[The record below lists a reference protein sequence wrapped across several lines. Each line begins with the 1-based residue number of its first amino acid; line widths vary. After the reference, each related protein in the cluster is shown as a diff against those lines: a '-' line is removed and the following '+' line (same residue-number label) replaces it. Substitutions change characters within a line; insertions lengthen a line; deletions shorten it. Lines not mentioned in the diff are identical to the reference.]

1 MAKASSP
8 SDYDFLN
15 SGGSALYSPDY
26 NTGQGYYTS
35 VEMVTDL
42 LQIPSFTGST
52 NPTEAQVGAYIKR
65 IEDYV
70 DTKTGTSFR
79 PITYFDEFHNFEFK
93 KFNNTRV
100 WFDAVGFIQLLHHDI
115 RKILRLEVW
124 QGNSWKELASATA
137 SITVDSSNR
146 GQATTIRLSTPNGN
160 HYDLIKGVTYQSF
173 NNNYGSKTTAQE
185 LVYLINEQYPANTS
199 EFAASTAKRHKQFS
213 GDGTISVS
221 KFFYATIDSEDQN
234 KLIISSLLPGD
245 DGSGCTISSTST
257 GISVGNFTDTE
268 EMNRTGNWWKI
279 DNEGRIFFRKNY
291 PYHEQNSIK
300 VSYISGKSRVPGIIT
315 DAATKLVACEILRHD
330 DQTVLIAESGAQIDI
345 KGKYD
350 LLKKEADD
358 LLNMSKETVFFIE

>member
-1 MAKASSP
+1 MTKASSP

-15 SGGSALYSPDY
+15 SGGSSLYSPDY

-35 VEMVTDL
+35 VEMVSDL

-79 PITYFDEFHNFEFK
+79 PITYYDEYHNFEFK
-93 KFNNTRV
+93 KYGNTRV
-100 WFDAVGFIQLLHHDI
+100 WFDSVGFLQLQHPSI
-115 RKILRLEVW
+115 RKIIRLEVW
-124 QGNSWKELASATA
+124 QGNSWTDLASATA
-137 SITVDSSNR
+137 SITVDSTHT
-146 GQATTIRLSTPNGN
+146 GQSGSVTLTLPDGSTNFVLN
-160 HYDLIKGVTYQSF
+160 KGTTYQQY
-173 NNNYGSKTTAQE
+173 NNTFGPKTTAQE
-185 LVYLINEQYPANTS
+185 LVYLINEQYPASTVD
-199 EFAASTAKRHKQFS
+199 FAATAAKRHKS
-213 GDGTISVS
+213 IGGVS
-221 KFFYATIDSEDQN
+221 KYFYATIDSENQS
-234 KLIISSLLPGD
+234 KVIISSLLPSD
-245 DGSGCTISSTST
+245 DGSACSIAVSGT
-257 GISVGNFTDTE
+257 GLTKSDFTDEE
-268 EMNRTGNWWKI
+268 EMSRTGNWWKI

-291 PYHEQNSIK
+291 PYHEQNSIR
-300 VSYISGKSRVPGIIT
+300 VTYVSGKSRVPGIIT

-350 LLKKEADD
+350 LLKAEADE